1 MGRCRPFS
9 PEIRRDQRRA
19 VRDTLADLADV
30 LEADSEKT
38 RPRQI
43 TPADLE
49 RVDREYV
56 RDMAHLPLFLDW
68 YMFNGGRPR
77 MNIGEL
83 ASMPEA
89 MRTDFRYF
97 MRILGEERERAR
109 MTRKKAK

>member
-1 MGRCRPFS
+1 M
-9 PEIRRDQRRA
+9 
-19 VRDTLADLADV
+19 
-30 LEADSEKT
+30 LEADTDKA

-97 MRILGEERERAR
+97 MRIMAEQRRKVKRE
-109 MTRKKAK
+109 KKARDV